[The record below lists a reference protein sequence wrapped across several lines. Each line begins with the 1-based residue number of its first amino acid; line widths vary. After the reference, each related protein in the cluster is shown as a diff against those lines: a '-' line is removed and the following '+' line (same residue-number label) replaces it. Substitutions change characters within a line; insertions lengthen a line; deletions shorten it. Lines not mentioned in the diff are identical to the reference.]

1 LEDTAATPAF
11 VVSTSAAISVLN
23 VSREEE
29 MALWA
34 VSSLDALAVTASTA
48 SRTLS
53 SLWIDSVM
61 PEMLLVSSS
70 TFSIDRWEYTV

>member
-1 LEDTAATPAF
+1 MEDTAATPAF